1 LPINVGFDFGLY
13 QSVHSREDF
22 MDMFTVFALGLSATE
37 EREMAMFCKFASR
50 KTHSWSPTPTLRKA
64 TGVVLGSALPAHIAA
79 AVAFQAA
86 GGRVILLDGEGQHAR
101 LTAVRRPLQLDRAF
115 AIFNHFKTQFEANP
129 RVPHESAFAAF
140 EAAFP
145 AATGSGTHT
154 DPAKVLPLIRAPLT
168 SEPATGVARPQQVSA
183 PTVLVVDDSPVAQNY
198 LRNRVL
204 AMGLECDVAT
214 SGDEALLMIAQTH
227 YAVVLLDI
235 HMEGI
240 DGYQTCRAIKNF
252 KGGPAVSKVVMTSS
266 KTGTVDKIRATLAGC
281 DGYLTKPISDIA
293 LARTLS
299 TLIKLGVASPASE
312 THMRSARPPSQA
324 TP

>member
-1 LPINVGFDFGLY
+1 
-13 QSVHSREDF
+13 
-22 MDMFTVFALGLSATE
+22 MDMFTVFALGLSAAE
-37 EREMAMFCKFASR
+37 EREIATFCKFASR
-50 KTHSWSPTPTLRKA
+50 KTHSWSQTHTLRKA

-86 GGRVILLDGEGQHAR
+86 GGRVILLNGDGQHGS

-115 AIFNHFKTQFEANP
+115 SIFNHFKSQFAADP
-129 RVPHESAFAAF
+129 RGPHESAFAAF
-140 EAAFP
+140 EAVFP
-145 AATGSGTHT
+145 AATGSSTHA

-168 SEPATGVARPQQVSA
+168 SEPATGVARPQLGSA

-266 KTGTVDKIRATLAGC
+266 KTGTVDKIRATLAGS

-299 TLIKLGVASPASE
+299 MLIKLGVASPASE
-312 THMRSARPPSQA
+312 THMHSARPPSQA

>member
-1 LPINVGFDFGLY
+1 
-13 QSVHSREDF
+13 
-22 MDMFTVFALGLSATE
+22 MDIFTVFTLGLSATE

-50 KTHSWSPTPTLRKA
+50 KTHSWSPTPAMRKA
-64 TGVVLGSALPAHIAA
+64 TGVVIGSTVPAHIAA

-86 GGRVILLDGEGQHAR
+86 GGRVILLNGDGQHGS

-115 AIFNHFKTQFEANP
+115 AIFNHFKSQFEANP

-145 AATGSGTHT
+145 PAAGTGIPADS
-154 DPAKVLPLIRAPLT
+154 AKVLPLIRAPLS
-168 SEPATGVARPQQVSA
+168 SEPGADTPRLQPAPSA
-183 PTVLVVDDSPVAQNY
+183 IALVVDDSPVAQNY

-266 KTGTVDKIRATLAGC
+266 KTGTVDKIRATLAGS

-312 THMRSARPPSQA
+312 THMHSARPPSQA

>member
-1 LPINVGFDFGLY
+1 
-13 QSVHSREDF
+13 
-22 MDMFTVFALGLSATE
+22 MDMFTVFTLGLSATE
-37 EREMAMFCKFASR
+37 EREMATFCKFASR
-50 KTHSWSPTPTLRKA
+50 KTHSWSPTLALRKA
-64 TGVVLGSALPAHIAA
+64 TGVVIGSTVPAHIAA

-86 GGRVILLDGEGQHAR
+86 GGRVILLNADGQHDR

-115 AIFNHFKTQFEANP
+115 AIFNHFKGQFEANP
-129 RVPHESAFAAF
+129 RMPNESAYAAF

-145 AATGSGTHT
+145 PAAGTGIPADS
-154 DPAKVLPLIRAPLT
+154 AKVLPLIRAPLSNESGT
-168 SEPATGVARPQQVSA
+168 DIPRLQPAPSA
-183 PTVLVVDDSPVAQNY
+183 TLLVVDDSPVAQNY

-204 AMGLECDVAT
+204 AMGLECDVAS
-214 SGDEALLMIAQTH
+214 SGDEALLLIAQRH

-235 HMEGI
+235 HMGGI

-281 DGYLTKPISDIA
+281 DGYLTKPISDVA

-299 TLIKLGVASPASE
+299 ALTKLSVSPPASKAPGSSE
-312 THMRSARPPSQA
+312 RAPSQA
-324 TP
+324 SS

>member
-1 LPINVGFDFGLY
+1 
-13 QSVHSREDF
+13 
-22 MDMFTVFALGLSATE
+22 MDMFTVFALGLSAAE
-37 EREMAMFCKFASR
+37 EREIATFCKFASR
-50 KTHSWSPTPTLRKA
+50 KTHSWSQTHTLRKA

-86 GGRVILLDGEGQHAR
+86 GGRVILLNGDGQHGS

-115 AIFNHFKTQFEANP
+115 SIFNHFKSQFAADP
-129 RVPHESAFAAF
+129 RGPHESAFAAF
-140 EAAFP
+140 EAIFP
-145 AATGSGTHT
+145 AATGSSTHA

-168 SEPATGVARPQQVSA
+168 SEPATGVARPQQGSA

-252 KGGPAVSKVVMTSS
+252 KGGPAVSKVFMTSS
-266 KTGTVDKIRATLAGC
+266 KTGTVDKIRATLAGS

-299 TLIKLGVASPASE
+299 TLIKLGAATPASE
-312 THMRSARPPSQA
+312 TPMRSARPPSQA

>member
-1 LPINVGFDFGLY
+1 
-13 QSVHSREDF
+13 
-22 MDMFTVFALGLSATE
+22 MDIFTVFTLGLSATE

-50 KTHSWSPTPTLRKA
+50 KTHSWSPTPALRKA
-64 TGVVLGSALPAHIAA
+64 TGVVIGSTLPAHIAA

-86 GGRVILLDGEGQHAR
+86 GGRVILLNGDGQHGS
-101 LTAVRRPLQLDRAF
+101 LTAVRKPLQLDRAF
-115 AIFNHFKTQFEANP
+115 AIFNHFKSQFEANP

-140 EAAFP
+140 EAAFSL
-145 AATGSGTHT
+145 ATGTGTPA
-154 DPAKVLPLIRAPLT
+154 DSAKVLPLIRAPLS
-168 SEPATGVARPQQVSA
+168 SEPGAGVARPQQGSA

-266 KTGTVDKIRATLAGC
+266 KTGTVDKIRATLAGS

-299 TLIKLGVASPASE
+299 TLIKLGAATPASE
-312 THMRSARPPSQA
+312 TPMRSARPPSQA

>member
-1 LPINVGFDFGLY
+1 
-13 QSVHSREDF
+13 
-22 MDMFTVFALGLSATE
+22 M
-37 EREMAMFCKFASR
+37 
-50 KTHSWSPTPTLRKA
+50 
-64 TGVVLGSALPAHIAA
+64 
-79 AVAFQAA
+79 
-86 GGRVILLDGEGQHAR
+86 
-101 LTAVRRPLQLDRAF
+101 
-115 AIFNHFKTQFEANP
+115 
-129 RVPHESAFAAF
+129 
-140 EAAFP
+140 
-145 AATGSGTHT
+145 
-154 DPAKVLPLIRAPLT
+154 
-168 SEPATGVARPQQVSA
+168 
-183 PTVLVVDDSPVAQNY
+183 LVVDDSPVAQNY

-204 AMGLECDVAT
+204 AMGLKCDVAT

-266 KTGTVDKIRATLAGC
+266 KTGTVDKIRATLAGS

-299 TLIKLGVASPASE
+299 TLIKLGVATPASE
-312 THMRSARPPSQA
+312 TPMRSARPPSQA

>member
-1 LPINVGFDFGLY
+1 
-13 QSVHSREDF
+13 
-22 MDMFTVFALGLSATE
+22 MDMFTVFALGLSAAE
-37 EREMAMFCKFASR
+37 EREIATFCKFASR
-50 KTHSWSPTPTLRKA
+50 KTHSWSQTHTLRKA

-86 GGRVILLDGEGQHAR
+86 GGRVILLNGDGQHGS

-115 AIFNHFKTQFEANP
+115 SIFNHFKSQFAADP
-129 RVPHESAFAAF
+129 RGPHESAFAVF

-145 AATGSGTHT
+145 GATGSGTHT
-154 DPAKVLPLIRAPLT
+154 DPAKVMPLIRAPLT

-299 TLIKLGVASPASE
+299 TLIGLGTATPASD
-312 THMRSARPPSQA
+312 TPMRSARPPSQA

>member
-1 LPINVGFDFGLY
+1 
-13 QSVHSREDF
+13 
-22 MDMFTVFALGLSATE
+22 MDMFTVFALGLNAAE
-37 EREMAMFCKFASR
+37 EREIATFCKFASR
-50 KTHSWSPTPTLRKA
+50 KTHSWSQTHTLRKA

-86 GGRVILLDGEGQHAR
+86 GGRVILLNGDGQHGSLA
-101 LTAVRRPLQLDRAF
+101 AVRRPLQLDRAF
-115 AIFNHFKTQFEANP
+115 AIFNHFKSQFAADP
-129 RVPHESAFAAF
+129 RGPHESAFAAF

-145 AATGSGTHT
+145 AATGSSTHA

-168 SEPATGVARPQQVSA
+168 SEPATGVARPQQVSAPTGVARPQQVSA

-252 KGGPAVSKVVMTSS
+252 KGGSAVSRVIMTSS
-266 KTGTVDKIRATLAGC
+266 KTGTVDKIRATLAGS
-281 DGYLTKPISDIA
+281 DGYLTKPIGDIA
-293 LARTLS
+293 LARALS
-299 TLIKLGVASPASE
+299 TLIGLGAATPASD
-312 THMRSARPPSQA
+312 TPMRSARPPSQA

>member
-1 LPINVGFDFGLY
+1 
-13 QSVHSREDF
+13 
-22 MDMFTVFALGLSATE
+22 MDMFTVFALGLSAAE
-37 EREMAMFCKFASR
+37 EREIATFCKFASR
-50 KTHSWSPTPTLRKA
+50 KTHSWSQTHTLRKA
-64 TGVVLGSALPAHIAA
+64 TGVVLGSTLSAHIAA

-86 GGRVILLDGEGQHAR
+86 GGRVILLNGDGQHGS
-101 LTAVRRPLQLDRAF
+101 LNAVRRPLQLDRAF
-115 AIFNHFKTQFEANP
+115 AIFNHFKSQFAADP
-129 RVPHESAFAAF
+129 RGPHESAFAAF

-145 AATGSGTHT
+145 AATGSGTHA

-168 SEPATGVARPQQVSA
+168 SEPATGVARPQRASA

-252 KGGPAVSKVVMTSS
+252 KGGSAVSRVIMTSS
-266 KTGTVDKIRATLAGC
+266 KTGTVDKIRATLAGS
-281 DGYLTKPISDIA
+281 DGYLTKPIGDIA
-293 LARTLS
+293 LARALS
-299 TLIKLGVASPASE
+299 TLIGLGAATPASD
-312 THMRSARPPSQA
+312 TPMRSARPPSQA

>member
-1 LPINVGFDFGLY
+1 
-13 QSVHSREDF
+13 
-22 MDMFTVFALGLSATE
+22 MDMFTVFALGLSAAE
-37 EREMAMFCKFASR
+37 DREIATFCKFASR
-50 KTHSWSPTPTLRKA
+50 KTHSWSQTHTLRKA

-86 GGRVILLDGEGQHAR
+86 GGRVILLNGDGQHGS

-115 AIFNHFKTQFEANP
+115 AIFNHFKSQFAADP
-129 RVPHESAFAAF
+129 RGPHESAFAAF

-145 AATGSGTHT
+145 AETGSGTHA

-198 LRNRVL
+198 LRNRLL

-214 SGDEALLMIAQTH
+214 SGDEALLMIAQMH

-235 HMEGI
+235 NMEGI

-252 KGGPAVSKVVMTSS
+252 KGGSAVSKVVMTSS
-266 KTGTVDKIRATLAGC
+266 KTGTVDKIRATLAGS

-299 TLIKLGVASPASE
+299 TLIGLGAVTPASD
-312 THMRSARPPSQA
+312 TPMRSARPPSQA

>member
-1 LPINVGFDFGLY
+1 
-13 QSVHSREDF
+13 
-22 MDMFTVFALGLSATE
+22 MDIFTVFTLGLSATE

-50 KTHSWSPTPTLRKA
+50 KTHSWSPTPALRKA

-86 GGRVILLDGEGQHAR
+86 GGRVILLNGDGQHGS

-115 AIFNHFKTQFEANP
+115 SIFNHFKSQFAADP
-129 RVPHESAFAAF
+129 RGPHESAFAVF

-145 AATGSGTHT
+145 GATGSGTHT
-154 DPAKVLPLIRAPLT
+154 DPAKVMPLIRAPLT

-299 TLIKLGVASPASE
+299 TLIGLGTATPASD
-312 THMRSARPPSQA
+312 TPMRSARPPSQA

>member
-1 LPINVGFDFGLY
+1 
-13 QSVHSREDF
+13 
-22 MDMFTVFALGLSATE
+22 MDMFTVFALGLSAAE
-37 EREMAMFCKFASR
+37 EREIATFCKFASR
-50 KTHSWSPTPTLRKA
+50 KTHSWSQTHTLRKA

-86 GGRVILLDGEGQHAR
+86 GGRVILLNGDGQHGS

-115 AIFNHFKTQFEANP
+115 SIFNHFKSQFAADP
-129 RVPHESAFAAF
+129 RGPHESAFAAF
-140 EAAFP
+140 EAVFP
-145 AATGSGTHT
+145 AATGSSTHA

-168 SEPATGVARPQQVSA
+168 SEPATGVARPQQGSA

-266 KTGTVDKIRATLAGC
+266 KTGTVDKIRATLAGS

-299 TLIKLGVASPASE
+299 TLIKLGAATPASE
-312 THMRSARPPSQA
+312 TPMRSARPPSQA

>member
-1 LPINVGFDFGLY
+1 
-13 QSVHSREDF
+13 
-22 MDMFTVFALGLSATE
+22 MDMFTVFALGLSAAE
-37 EREMAMFCKFASR
+37 EREIATFCKFASR
-50 KTHSWSPTPTLRKA
+50 KTHSWSPTHTLRKA

-79 AVAFQAA
+79 AVTFQAA
-86 GGRVILLDGEGQHAR
+86 GGRVILLNADGQHGS

-115 AIFNHFKTQFEANP
+115 AIFNHFKTQLAADP
-129 RVPHESAFAAF
+129 RGPHESAFAAF

-145 AATGSGTHT
+145 STTGSGTHA
-154 DPAKVLPLIRAPLT
+154 DSAKVLPLIRAPLT
-168 SEPATGVARPQQVSA
+168 SEPGADIPRLQPVPST
-183 PTVLVVDDSPVAQNY
+183 TVMVVDDSPVAQNY

-204 AMGLECDVAT
+204 AMGLECDVAN
-214 SGDEALLMIAQTH
+214 SGDEALLLIAQRH

-281 DGYLTKPISDIA
+281 DGYLTKPISDLA

-299 TLIKLGVASPASE
+299 TLIKLGASTPASE
-312 THMRSARPPSQA
+312 APVRSARPPFQA
-324 TP
+324 AS